1 MVNEFGWCKTRVL
14 KKPTLSEI
22 WVYYTQIFL
31 NFSEKIMADD
41 LKVKVQLE
49 ATMDKN
55 QVQKEVTEVADT
67 AQQILDKQDLK
78 IDLMINR
85 ANLEKELE
93 DAKVRLKRFKIEGD
107 EEMELLARLDIQDLE
122 SKIKKTKDNI
132 KQVDEDLEE
141 LNNQNLDWVSNEIK
155 QIWDEAEKAD
165 KKLSWWSGKT
175 WLLWWLKKFIGW
187 SAIVAWVTKISKSVL
202 ELWNNA
208 QQAQISFTT
217 MLWDADKAKSLLQD
231 LSNFARKT
239 PFELQWIRESA
250 TQLLAMWV
258 QAEDMIDTLKALWD
272 VSAGLNVPLER
283 LALNY
288 GQVLTQWKLT
298 WKELKDF
305 TTAWVPLLDELSKK
319 LWKTKTEIQD
329 MVSAGQIS
337 SQMMVEAFRSMTS
350 EWWKFANLME
360 QQSETLAGRWS
371 NLKDW
376 LASIWETIWLEVI
389 PTISELVWK
398 VADWIE
404 DTWKSIAT
412 LASQTVWNIST
423 AVSRIFGVLSDL
435 WDAFS
440 DLFFW
445 IKSDWSS
452 SAVTFWQIFAAVLQ
466 KIWQWIEAVSL
477 MVTELWDLMRT
488 WTSNVKNWL
497 WWIKTWYD
505 AFANDFF
512 VKWKSWTESYGN
524 AMKAFWTYNVKE
536 VKSVENT
543 LKWLSDDWEEFGA
556 KVIQQEN
563 ALAESFV
570 KTWNYLKNNPLT
582 KWVGGG
588 DWWLFG
594 DVLLWWSGSWWWG
607 KSKAEDMLKAF
618 WDEATDLW
626 NDIWNEIDK
635 HQKEYDKV
643 VESIQKVRDS
653 YEDFREKAKDT
664 WRDAET
670 ALKKY
675 NEELEKNQADAVTN
689 LWQRYVELKKDLIDV
704 DSYMKKVAEDM
715 SRKEIN
721 TYQDRWY
728 DEYRWYK
735 LKDLIALKEKLDE
748 MKLIEENTTEE
759 QRQSEEF
766 TKKTSKAQE
775 ILNKLNEKALELE
788 EKKAKELEKQAI
800 ATAAQYNFD
809 WQNNFRVWEDE
820 QTKEMK
826 ARYLDREWV
835 WQEIHDQDNIE
846 YAKQLEDQI
855 LWLNNQLG
863 EFKKEKDDEVEILVD
878 ATARK
883 VQLEEEYTK
892 VFQDSIKKQKDWLD
906 ELIRK
911 TDTLIAKR
919 REYLTMSASSV
930 ARAYG
935 WDISNARV
943 SLVGENW
950 PEQIIARQ
958 ASYVQPRNASNS
970 YSTVN
975 NNSSFSINWMSVNVN
990 NMDEF
995 LEDLKQRLTY
1005 RS

>member
-1 MVNEFGWCKTRVL
+1 
-14 KKPTLSEI
+14 
-22 WVYYTQIFL
+22 
-31 NFSEKIMADD
+31 MADD

-165 KKLSWWSGKT
+165 KKLSWWGGKT

-239 PFELQWIRESA
+239 TFELQWIRESA

-350 EWWKFANLME
+350 EWWRFANLME
-360 QQSETLAGRWS
+360 QQSETLAVRWS
-371 NLKDW
+371 NLKNW

-404 DTWKSIAT
+404 DTWESIAT

-505 AFANDFF
+505 AFATDFF

-524 AMKAFWTYNVKE
+524 AMKAFGTYNAKE

-543 LKWLSDDWEEFGA
+543 LKGLSDDWEDFWA
-556 KVIQQEN
+556 KVIKQEED
-563 ALAESFV
+563 LASSFV
-570 KTWNYLKNNPLT
+570 KTWNYLKDNPLT
-582 KWVGGG
+582 KWIDKNGWWILG
-588 DWWLFG
+588 DT
-594 DVLLWWSGSWWWG
+594 LLWWSGSWWS
-607 KSKAEDMLKAF
+607 KSKAGEMVDDFKKEMS
-618 WDEATDLW
+618 DLYSEMNSSV
-626 NDIWNEIDK
+626 ND
-635 HQKEYDKV
+635 HQKTYDNLVKNIEKVEKEYDKL
-643 VESIQKVRDS
+643 
-653 YEDFREKAKDT
+653 RETAKKT
-664 WRDAET
+664 REDAE
-670 ALKKY
+670 KSIKSY
-675 NEELEKNQADAVTN
+675 NEQLEKNQSDAITN
-689 LWQRYVELKKDLIDV
+689 LGQRYVELKEKRAEEENDYLKGIVWEISDKEWQLIRD
-704 DSYMKKVAEDM
+704 EWWTF
-715 SRKEIN
+715 RG
-721 TYQDRWY
+721 Y
-728 DEYRWYK
+728 DYSE
-735 LKDLIALKEKLDE
+735 LKDVYELYKE

-759 QRQSEEF
+759 QRKASEF
-766 TKKTSKAQE
+766 TEKTSKAQE
-775 ILNKLNEKALELE
+775 ILNQMKEKEAELE
-788 EKKAKELEKQAI
+788 EKKAIAMEKQAI
-800 ATAAQYNFD
+800 AQAAMSQENWKQYIKTL
-809 WQNNFRVWEDE
+809 EDKGTFYYDTVKKQRE
-820 QTKEMK
+820 Q
-826 ARYLDREWV
+826 
-835 WQEIHDQDNIE
+835 IHDEDNIE
-846 YAKQLEDQI
+846 YAKQLENQITNLNDQ
-855 LWLNNQLG
+855 LQQ
-863 EFKKEKDDEVEILVD
+863 FKDEKDDEVEILTTI
-878 ATARK
+878 TARK
-883 VQLEEEYTK
+883 IELEKAYEKKFNESIENQKRKVEELY
-892 VFQDSIKKQKDWLD
+892 QWW
-906 ELIRK
+906 ER
-911 TDTLIAKR
+911 LIAKKN
-919 REYLTMSASSV
+919 EYYSWNSV
-930 ARAYG
+930 SARAYG
-935 WDISNARV
+935 WDISNAKV
-943 SLVGENW
+943 ALVWENW
-950 PEQIIARQ
+950 PERIVART
-958 ASYVQPRNASNS
+958 ASYIQPRNSSNS
-970 YSTVN
+970 YSTVTN
-975 NNSSFSINWMSVNVN
+975 NDNSFSINWMQVNVN
-990 NMDEF
+990 SMDDF
-995 LEDLKQRLTY
+995 LDELRQRMTY
-1005 RS
+1005 RK